1 MNNRASS
8 APVTTARSHIE
19 GSLLTTPLDRVLAAC
34 RRSQMTGTVRVES
47 AGKAGQ
53 VMLRAG
59 SIARVEIGGWTGPG
73 VLATLRSLRD
83 GRFEIVQR
91 LPDAVDDEGDP
102 GDVPLAAVLRQ
113 CEERALTCSLIVTA
127 GLDRARIDVRA
138 GVIARIEL
146 NGFYLD
152 DALAQIKTWPN
163 ARFHVIAARLD
174 LESHHRDE
182 ATPLPPPPTPLP
194 PPDDDLTPV
203 RELRFETA
211 STNRFER
218 PPTRIAAT
226 TGTRTALYVLL
237 ATAAGAIAAY
247 LLLT

>member
-8 APVTTARSHIE
+8 APITTARSHIE
-19 GSLLTTPLDRVLAAC
+19 GSLVTTSLDRVLAAC
-34 RRSQMTGTVRVES
+34 RRSQMTGMVRVEA

-59 SIARVEIGGWTGPG
+59 SIARAEIGGWTGPG
-73 VLATLRSLRD
+73 VLATLRNLRD
-83 GRFEIVQR
+83 GKFEIVQR

-113 CEERALTCSLIVTA
+113 CEERALTCSLVVTA
-127 GLDRARIDVRA
+127 GMDRARIEVKA
-138 GVIARIEL
+138 GVIARVEL

-152 DALAQIKTWPN
+152 DALAQVTRWPN

-174 LESHHRDE
+174 LESPPRDE

-211 STNRFER
+211 DTRRFER
-218 PPTRIAAT
+218 PPTRIAT
-226 TGTRTALYVLL
+226 TGTRTAIYVLL
-237 ATAAGAIAAY
+237 AAIAGAIAAFAMF
-247 LLLT
+247 T